1 MRNHCEGRRL
11 SQLLLWVG
19 SRKFELLYE
28 ICRFW
33 LFFFFLFNFKPGL
46 TLSLAFGRSGILIV
60 GSVYIMEYFINSLD
74 WNCSLSPSL
83 VIDVCKAHVRSCFPF
98 NICKHLVSKCYVMEE
113 VSSGK
118 RLEQHKPGEGE

>member
-1 MRNHCEGRRL
+1 MKAEGFL
-11 SQLLLWVG
+11 SYYFGLVLGNLSCCMKYVG
-19 SRKFELLYE
+19 FGVFFKFS
-28 ICRFW
+28 
-33 LFFFFLFNFKPGL
+33 FKPGL

-83 VIDVCKAHVRSCFPF
+83 VIDVCKARVRSCFPF
-98 NICKHLVSKCYVMEE
+98 NICKHLVSRCYVMEE